1 MLSPILFPAI
11 VLGLALLVFYH
22 RIGLAGS
29 FLGLVTAHSVLT
41 TPFVL
46 RLVAASLADFD
57 PAVEEAARNLGAGW
71 WRTFFQVT
79 LPLIRPGV
87 LAGALFAFIISFDEL
102 VITLFLSGPGL
113 ETLPIRIFTY
123 VEYSSDP
130 TISAIST
137 ALIVAWT
144 LIGVPVYV
152 RFLSIHHV

>member
-1 MLSPILFPAI
+1 VI
-11 VLGLALLVFYH
+11 
-22 RIGLAGS
+22 
-29 FLGLVTAHSVLT
+29 
-41 TPFVL
+41 
-46 RLVAASLADFD
+46 RLVSASLADFD

-71 WRTFFQVT
+71 WRTFLQVT

-102 VITLFLSGPGL
+102 VITLFLAGPGM

-137 ALIVAWT
+137 ALIVAWM
-144 LIGVPVYV
+144 LIGVPVYI
-152 RFLSIHHV
+152 RFLAIRHV